1 MEKKIVVLSLFAL
14 LASAVHG
21 QIEVRSEAQITASD
35 GEHTPLWLNA
45 NKYGLSSL
53 DDVNGYVRAG
63 VFRHLQQDS
72 AREWRMG
79 FGADVAVATGF
90 TSTLV
95 VQQAYGELEWKKG
108 RLTIGSKEQP
118 MELKNQELSTGS
130 QTLGINAR
138 PVPAVRLSIPDY
150 WAIPGTREWLSLKGH
165 ISYGMFT
172 DDKWQK
178 DFTHQQSRY
187 AEHTMLHTKAGYL
200 KIGHD
205 DKPFSV
211 ELGIE
216 MACQYGGTSYAPV
229 HSPELEKM
237 ENTGGLKGAIN
248 AFIPGGSDT
257 TDDEYKNADGN
268 HLGSMM
274 ARLNYEHPK
283 FGLSAYVDH
292 FYEDQSQM
300 FFLDYDGYGSGE
312 NWDKKEDT
320 RMLLYDVKD
329 MLLGLELRLKNM
341 PWLNTVVAEYVYTKY
356 QSGPNY
362 HNNTRYLSDHI
373 GGDDDYYNHHIFT
386 GWQHWGMVMGN
397 PLYRSPL
404 YNDDSRVMVA
414 NNRFWAWHLAACG
427 NPLSNLHYRLMLTWQ
442 RGFGTYKH
450 PLVDPQRNMS
460 LLAEAAY
467 RFNDT
472 GWSVKC
478 GLGLDRGGLLGDNVG
493 VQLTL
498 AKSMFTK

>member
-1 MEKKIVVLSLFAL
+1 MEKKLVLL
-14 LASAVHG
+14 LLLVTLACEVQAQV
-21 QIEVRSEAQITASD
+21 EVRTEAQVTVSD

-45 NKYGLSSL
+45 NKYGLGSL
-53 DDVNGYVRAG
+53 DEFNGYVRAG
-63 VFRHLQQDS
+63 VFRRQDLDS
-72 AREWRMG
+72 VRQWRFG
-79 FGADVAVATGF
+79 FGADVAVCEGF

-95 VQQAYGELEWKKG
+95 VQQAYGELGWKKG
-108 RLTIGSKEQP
+108 LLTIGSKEQP

-138 PVPAVRLSIPDY
+138 PVPSIRLSLPDY
-150 WAIPGTREWLSLKGH
+150 WSIPGTKGWLGLKGH

-178 DFTHQQSRY
+178 DFTHQQSKY
-187 AEHTMLHTKAGYL
+187 SEHTMLHTKAGYL

-211 ELGIE
+211 ELGVE

-229 HSPELEKM
+229 YSPALEKM
-237 ENTGGLKGAIN
+237 DNTGGLKGAFN
-248 AFIPGGSDT
+248 AFIPGGSDA
-257 TDDEYKNADGN
+257 TDDDYKNADGN

-274 ARLNYEHPK
+274 ARLNYEHPI

-312 NWDKKEDT
+312 NWDEKEDT

-329 MLLGLELRLKNM
+329 MLLGLELRLKDL

-362 HNNTRYLSDHI
+362 HDHTRYLSDHI
-373 GGDDDYYNHHIFT
+373 GGDDDYYNHNIFP

-404 YNDDSRVMVA
+404 YNDDGMVMVA
-414 NNRFWAWHLAACG
+414 NNRFWAWHLAVCG
-427 NPLSNLHYRLMLTWQ
+427 NLLPKLHYRLMCTWQ

-450 PLVDPQRNMS
+450 PLLDPQRNLS
-460 LLAEAAY
+460 FLAEAAY
-467 RFNDT
+467 HFDDT

-478 GLGLDRGGLLGDNVG
+478 GVGLDQGSLLGDNVG
-493 VQLTL
+493 VQLTVS
-498 AKSMFTK
+498 KNMFTK